1 MSHRGDDSDPG
12 IRVLH
17 VDDDPG
23 LLELSARF
31 LERATDRLS
40 VATESD
46 PVRAL
51 ERLSTE
57 SVDCLVSDYQMP
69 ELNGLELLDAVHD
82 RYPTLP
88 FVFFTGCRS
97 EMDVSDVFSRGAT
110 DVLEKN
116 RPAEQ
121 YELLAHR
128 VVDAVE
134 RARARRELSERER
147 NRSGNEAPFR
157 NPTAS
162 LNGASS
168 PTDEIADHVAVG
180 VCTCTDEG
188 RVTYAND
195 AFASLID
202 RDSESLRWTDLREHF
217 DGLESDAFDPEAQRR
232 LEIEPKL
239 GEDGADER
247 VLSVTITPV
256 EPSRRERGG
265 GPNGPNDRTASVL
278 TCEDVTERV
287 AYEHDSHLLEALF
300 EQIPAHLYV
309 KDEAARHVRISN
321 EYPNPDE
328 VIGKTDVEVYGAERG
343 TKSYERDLRIVDTG
357 EPMIN
362 VVEGNPETHRYF
374 LSSKV
379 PWRNDDGEIKGLIGI
394 TRDITERKRHQ
405 RQLERQNDRLRTVAS
420 VISHDIRN
428 PLNLASGK
436 LQLLEDECGI
446 ESVHLSDAQ
455 HSLDRTHDLLE
466 SLLSLVKHGQWVAE
480 TDPVSVETVTGL
492 CWRHVAAGAGVLELD
507 QEFYVVGDEDRL
519 LQLFEN
525 LFRNAALHAGS
536 DVTIRVGPLE
546 DWSGFYVEDDGP
558 GIPADERERV
568 FESGY
573 TTSTEGTG
581 FGIPIIEVI
590 AEAHG
595 WDVRLTDGRTGG
607 ARFEFV
613 GVDFYDPT

>member
-1 MSHRGDDSDPG
+1 MSHRGGDSDPG

-17 VDDDPG
+17 VDDDPR
-23 LLELSARF
+23 LLELSAHF
-31 LERATDRLS
+31 LEAAIDGLT

-46 PVRAL
+46 PLRAL
-51 ERLSTE
+51 DRLSTE

-69 ELNGLELLDAVHD
+69 ELDGVELLDAVNE

-97 EMDVSDVFSRGAT
+97 EIDVSDVLSRGAT

-116 RPAEQ
+116 RPAEP

-134 RARARRELSERER
+134 RARAREKLSEREAE
-147 NRSGNEAPFR
+147 RSGNRSRSRTRTQTE
-157 NPTAS
+157 
-162 LNGASS
+162 GSS
-168 PTDEIADHVAVG
+168 PTDRIVDHVAVG
-180 VCTCTDEG
+180 VCACADDG
-188 RVTYAND
+188 RIRYAND
-195 AFASLID
+195 AFASLFDLD
-202 RDSESLRWTDLREHF
+202 RDSLLETAIPIWDRV
-217 DGLESDAFDPEAQRR
+217 DGLRADSFDPEAQCL
-232 LEIEPKL
+232 LEVEPENSGD
-239 GEDGADER
+239 GEDDER
-247 VLSVTITPV
+247 VVAVTVTPA
-256 EPSRRERGG
+256 EGSRGDGTNER
-265 GPNGPNDRTASVL
+265 NDRTAYVL
-278 TCEDVTERV
+278 TCEDVTERA

-300 EQIPAHLYV
+300 EQIPVHLYV
-309 KDEAARHVRISN
+309 KDEAARHIRISN

-343 TKSYERDLRIVDTG
+343 TESYERDLRIIDTG

-405 RQLERQNDRLRTVAS
+405 RQLERQNERLRTVAS

-436 LQLLEDECGI
+436 LQLLEDECDV

-466 SLLSLVKHGQWVAE
+466 SLLALVKHGQWVAE
-480 TDPVSVETVTGL
+480 TDPVSIESVTGL

-558 GIPADERERV
+558 GIPEDERERV

-573 TTSTEGTG
+573 TTSAEGTG

-595 WDVRLTDGRTGG
+595 WDVRLTDGRAGG

>member
-1 MSHRGDDSDPG
+1 MSHRGDDSDPE

-17 VDDDPG
+17 VDDDPR

-31 LERATDRLS
+31 LERAIDRLS
-40 VATESD
+40 VTTESD

-57 SVDCLVSDYQMP
+57 PVDCLVSDYQMP
-69 ELNGLELLDAVHD
+69 ELNGLELLDAVNA

-97 EMDVSDVFSRGAT
+97 EIDVSDVLSRGAT

-134 RARARRELSERER
+134 RTRARRELAERER
-147 NRSGNEAPFR
+147 NRGGNEVPFR
-157 NPTAS
+157 S
-162 LNGASS
+162 SVGSRNGASS
-168 PTDEIADHVAVG
+168 LTAEIADHVAVG
-180 VCTCTDEG
+180 VCTCTEDG

-202 RDSESLRWTDLREHF
+202 RDSGSLRGTDLREHF
-217 DGLESDAFDPEAQRR
+217 DGLESDAFDPDAQRR
-232 LEIEPKL
+232 LEIEREP
-239 GEDGADER
+239 GDDGADER

-256 EPSRRERGG
+256 ETSRRERAG
-265 GPNGPNDRTASVL
+265 GPNGRTASVL
-278 TCEDVTERV
+278 TCEDVTERA
-287 AYEHDSHLLEALF
+287 AYEHDSYLLDALF
-300 EQIPAHLYV
+300 EQIPVHLYV

-343 TKSYERDLRIVDTG
+343 TESYERDLRIIDTG

-379 PWRNDDGEIKGLIGI
+379 PWRNDDEEIKGLIGI

-428 PLNLASGK
+428 PLNLVSGK
-436 LQLLEDECGI
+436 LQLLEDECDI
-446 ESVHLSDAQ
+446 ESDHLSDAQ

-466 SLLSLVKHGQWVAE
+466 SLLTLVKHGQWVAE
-480 TDPVSVETVTGL
+480 TVPVSIETVTGL
-492 CWRHVAAGAGVLELD
+492 CWRHVAAGTSVLELD
-507 QEFYVVGDEDRL
+507 QEFYVVGDDDRL

-573 TTSTEGTG
+573 TTSAEGTG

-613 GVDFYDPT
+613 GVDFYDPS